1 MAKRIQADPL
11 PLTRVKMPF
20 TAVDIIIF
28 AVMLLS
34 GLLALLRG
42 FTREVVT
49 IFIWVGSAL
58 AGLGMLS
65 VLGPLMHELVTK
77 AWLADV
83 ITFAI
88 PFLVLLF
95 LLSWAGNK
103 VVLKVSGKQPGP
115 VDGTVGFFF
124 GIGRGFIMVTA
135 AYFMFDL
142 LYDPKVAPDWI
153 AEAQF
158 EPVIADTTEFYY
170 SLFPGLKPAP
180 PPGKKAAPGKDP
192 NIGKSAGDPTRE
204 KGYSDRDRDEIEKLF
219 KNAGDG

>member
-1 MAKRIQADPL
+1 
-11 PLTRVKMPF
+11 MPF

-49 IFIWVGSAL
+49 IFTWVGSAFAALHSL
-58 AGLGMLS
+58 A
-65 VLGPLMHELVTK
+65 VLGPLMHELITK
-77 AWLADV
+77 PWLADLV
-83 ITFAI
+83 AFSI
-88 PFLVLLF
+88 PFFAMLF

-103 VVLKVSGKQPGP
+103 LIVRVSGKQPGP
-115 VDGTVGFFF
+115 IDGTAGFFF
-124 GIGRGFIMVTA
+124 GIGRGFIMVTI
-135 AYFMFDL
+135 AYFVFDL
-142 LYDPKVAPDWI
+142 LYDPKTAPEWI

-170 SLFPGLKPAP
+170 SLFPGLKSKPAVK
-180 PPGKKAAPGKDP
+180 PGAVPQKDP
-192 NIGKSAGDPTRE
+192 RPGNSSGDPKGE

-219 KNAGDG
+219 KSAGDG